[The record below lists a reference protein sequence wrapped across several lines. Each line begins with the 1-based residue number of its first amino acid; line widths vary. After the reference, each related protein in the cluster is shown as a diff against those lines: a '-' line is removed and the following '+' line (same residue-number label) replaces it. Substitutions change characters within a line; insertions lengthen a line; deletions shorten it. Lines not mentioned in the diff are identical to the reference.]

1 MSDADAPAAP
11 TEQQADAHPAEQ
23 GQEPPRKGKGGA
35 PRGNQNAVS
44 SGLHRA
50 TKRTRPRH
58 GEDRHDVAGRTT
70 ASELYGPK
78 DVRWHLWAK
87 RHAAWLRLGEVLR
100 RRGATNKAGREKDR
114 LPTWDKLGDSLE
126 AMYRERHAELRAEA
140 ERRGMGAAGPV
151 LHRVRIVTD
160 YDLDDF
166 GRCPGC
172 QRQVERTLRVPG
184 SVFGAP
190 NREIPMGG
198 PFVPDPLSPDE
209 AKAWNEY
216 TAKLEHEQSTRA
228 VAHARAEA
236 AERPAAVRAPRP
248 AANEAADVEP
258 ACARCRRFCAA

>member
-1 MSDADAPAAP
+1 
-11 TEQQADAHPAEQ
+11 
-23 GQEPPRKGKGGA
+23 
-35 PRGNQNAVS
+35 
-44 SGLHRA
+44 
-50 TKRTRPRH
+50 
-58 GEDRHDVAGRTT
+58 
-70 ASELYGPK
+70 
-78 DVRWHLWAK
+78 
-87 RHAAWLRLGEVLR
+87 
-100 RRGATNKAGREKDR
+100 
-114 LPTWDKLGDSLE
+114 
-126 AMYRERHAELRAEA
+126 MYRERHAELRAEA

-258 ACARCRRFCAA
+258 AAPQPAPAVVVSVQPERVQRMTGASLIDPRNPTGPPNRDFWN